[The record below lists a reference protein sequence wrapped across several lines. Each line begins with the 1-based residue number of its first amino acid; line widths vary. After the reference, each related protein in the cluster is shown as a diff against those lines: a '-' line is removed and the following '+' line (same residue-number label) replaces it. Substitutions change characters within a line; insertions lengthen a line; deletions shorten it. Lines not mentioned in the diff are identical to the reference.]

1 MTEQIYCRWIDQTV
15 SEERLPDECK
25 PFFTGH
31 TCTRCEISPQLALG
45 MPWKDLL
52 RNLKEK

>member
-1 MTEQIYCRWIDQTV
+1 MSEMIYCRWIDQTV
-15 SEERLPDECK
+15 DEDKLPIECK
-25 PFFTGH
+25 PFFAGH
-31 TCTRCEISPQLALG
+31 TCTRCEISPQLAIG